1 MKRERKIEG
10 EREEIN
16 YLSLCGPYGALQLP
30 VVKMDL
36 RPEKCALQSTAA
48 PLQTKP
54 FFFFFLIL
62 RTVKRS
68 RRPSKEGTLGE
79 ASASHDMDHN
89 QLTSNLLPNTTN
101 VQMHVAFPLK

>member
-1 MKRERKIEG
+1 MKQVLRGMKGGEEATESDVKRERKIEG

-48 PLQTKP
+48 PLQTNTLF

-68 RRPSKEGTLGE
+68 RRSSKKGLWVKLR
-79 ASASHDMDHN
+79 
-89 QLTSNLLPNTTN
+89 QVTTWIIIS
-101 VQMHVAFPLK
+101 